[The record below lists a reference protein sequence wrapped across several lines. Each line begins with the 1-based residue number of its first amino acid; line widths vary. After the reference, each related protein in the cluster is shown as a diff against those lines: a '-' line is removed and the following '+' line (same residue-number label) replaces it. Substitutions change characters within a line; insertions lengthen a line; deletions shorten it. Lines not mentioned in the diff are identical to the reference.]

1 MNKDNKQRPE
11 AYPKPTETDNQL
23 KNQPEFIDQQPN
35 DFDDKSV
42 SNISGSNSN
51 RQVSDPTK
59 DSDRGGE

>member
-1 MNKDNKQRPE
+1 MDKNKQNRPE

-23 KNQPEFIDQQPN
+23 KNQVEYIDEQPN
-35 DFDDKSV
+35 NFDDNPV
-42 SNISGSNSN
+42 SDIPGSNVN

>member
-1 MNKDNKQRPE
+1 MNKENKQRPE

-35 DFDDKSV
+35 DFEDKSV
-42 SNISGSNSN
+42 SNIPGSNAN

-59 DSDRGGE
+59 DSERGGE